1 MTKNG
6 IRPILNPVEIEN
18 SIIRICDEMEAVTEL
33 YSELSQQAAETEAQY
48 KYVHAKAH
56 VEMAAIMSNKM
67 TVTERQS
74 RADLI
79 SESEFRVYR
88 INEARRQAA
97 REALLSLRARL
108 DALRTLSANLRH
120 QT

>member
-1 MTKNG
+1 MATNG
-6 IRPILNPVEIEN
+6 VRPLLNPIEIEN
-18 SIIRICDEMEAVTEL
+18 SIIRICDEMEVATEL
-33 YSELSQQAAETEAQY
+33 YSQLSEEAAASEAKY

-56 VEMAAIMSNKM
+56 VEMAAVMSTKM

-79 SESEFRVYR
+79 ADTEFRVYR
-88 INEARRQAA
+88 LNEARRFAA

>member
-1 MTKNG
+1 MTSNKV
-6 IRPILNPVEIEN
+6 RPILNPVEIEN
-18 SIIRICDEMEAVTEL
+18 AIIQICDEIEKETEQ
-33 YSELSQQAAETEAQY
+33 YAELSEQAADTEAKY
-48 KYVHAKAH
+48 KYVYARAH
-56 VEMAAIMSNKM
+56 VEMAASMANKM
-67 TVTERQS
+67 TVTERQC

-79 SESEFRVYR
+79 AESEFRVYR
-88 INEARRQAA
+88 INEARRQAS